1 MSEKGE
7 SFKTLIVAYDD
18 TPASKR
24 ALERAAELAEVFGGQ
39 VFVVSVVPITY
50 GIRGGPYD
58 TVDTKERHGEHLAN
72 ARAFLESRK
81 LEAGFI
87 EGIGDPGDTI
97 VDVAENKGA
106 QLIVIGSRAL
116 SSLERVLGQS
126 VSSYVQRNTR
136 CDVLCV
142 H

>member
-7 SFKTLIVAYDD
+7 SFKTLLVAYDD

-24 ALERAAELAEVFGGQ
+24 ALERAADLAELFGGEL
-39 VFVVSVVPITY
+39 FVVSVAPIVY
-50 GIRGGPYD
+50 GIRGGPFD
-58 TVDTKERHGEHLAN
+58 TVDSKERHQEHLN
-72 ARAFLESRK
+72 SARAFLASRK

-87 EGIGDPGDTI
+87 EGVGDPGDTI
-97 VDVAENKGA
+97 VDVAEHKGA
-106 QLIVIGSRAL
+106 KLIVIGSRAL
-116 SSLERVLGQS
+116 SSLERALGQS
-126 VSSYVQRNTR
+126 VSGYVQRNTR